1 VKKKDK
7 KLKHPKNL
15 FIIICTARA
24 DKNFETKRNI
34 SLEFFHIWKEH
45 EYRGTY
51 IGTLFPF
58 LKKLILLPTGM

>member
-51 IGTLFPF
+51 NF